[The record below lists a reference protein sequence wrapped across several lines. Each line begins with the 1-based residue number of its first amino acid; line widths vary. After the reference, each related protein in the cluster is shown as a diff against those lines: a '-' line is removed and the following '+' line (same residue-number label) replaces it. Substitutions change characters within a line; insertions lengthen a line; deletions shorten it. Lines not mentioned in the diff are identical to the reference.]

1 MELSLA
7 DVLDG
12 LIGRAGRGHRTRIQ
26 FWIRELPGE
35 RNIQALNI
43 GKPIC
48 LEELLTRTGRPSA
61 TIAAW
66 LPTFSAAASRN
77 GASAQAPGE
86 IFR

>member
-12 LIGRAGRGHRTRIQ
+12 FISRPGSGHRAREQ
-26 FWIRELPGE
+26 LRVGELPGE
-35 RNIQALNI
+35 WNFQALNI
-43 GKPIC
+43 
-48 LEELLTRTGRPSA
+48 EESVRREESFARTRRPSDII
-61 TIAAW
+61 TAW
-66 LPTFSAAASRN
+66 LSTFSAVARPN